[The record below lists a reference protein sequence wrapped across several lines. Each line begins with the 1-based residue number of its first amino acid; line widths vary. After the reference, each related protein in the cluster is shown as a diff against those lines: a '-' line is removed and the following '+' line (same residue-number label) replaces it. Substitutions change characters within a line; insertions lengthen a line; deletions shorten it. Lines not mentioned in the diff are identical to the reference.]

1 VIEGGEAMALAR
13 VLQDV
18 RNSERIV
25 RLRISDRKLE
35 NVLDMRNVGRLITGS
50 FVSWFDLAPDDSPLF
65 ARDIGSAEIYALDVQ
80 WP

>member
-1 VIEGGEAMALAR
+1 MALAR

-18 RNSERIV
+18 PNSERIV

-35 NVLDMRNVGRLITGS
+35 NVLDMRNVGRLITGP
-50 FVSWFDLAPDDSPLF
+50 FVSWFDLAPDDSPLL

>member
-1 VIEGGEAMALAR
+1 MTENTSTFKTC
-13 VLQDV
+13 
-18 RNSERIV
+18 RNSERIL
-25 RLRISDRKLE
+25 RLRLIDRKVE
-35 NVLDMRNVGRLITGS
+35 NIMDIGNVGRLITGS